1 MAVRKILAE
10 RHTRNPR
17 VAAYIRVSTTEKK
30 QDESYEAQAEYFENK
45 IRNTEGW
52 DFAGIYG
59 ERESGTH
66 AENRDD
72 FNRMIKDAEAGK
84 IDLILV
90 KSVSRWS
97 RNIVDGLRT
106 IHHLTENR
114 VHIIFEQEGIDTR
127 QPGHT
132 LQLNLATAVAQT
144 ESESLSENLKWLY
157 KKRAEKGYIK
167 ANKGMYFGYNT
178 DDGNF
183 TPDENA
189 VYVRRMFREFADGK
203 TAEDIARGLG
213 GVLNSR
219 GNPIT
224 GSQVRSILKNE
235 IYKGDVHICK
245 SISRNVITGE
255 PDKEQYSKYV
265 KNHHEAI
272 VSEEL
277 WGLVEKRLKENAER
291 YSRKAA
297 QGREEDVLAMIKEG
311 MSQAEIVEYLGISIA
326 QVKYTASKLRKEGR
340 LEGKT
345 AEEKSPGRQRSREVE
360 ERMEKVYAAVKEGHG
375 NDVADYLGMKYAEAH
390 YALKKLEQ
398 GGRIRLEKKGWVAA

>member
-1 MAVRKILAE
+1 M
-10 RHTRNPR
+10 
-17 VAAYIRVSTTEKK
+17 
-30 QDESYEAQAEYFENK
+30 
-45 IRNTEGW
+45 
-52 DFAGIYG
+52 
-59 ERESGTH
+59 
-66 AENRDD
+66 
-72 FNRMIKDAEAGK
+72 
-84 IDLILV
+84 
-90 KSVSRWS
+90 
-97 RNIVDGLRT
+97 
-106 IHHLTENR
+106 
-114 VHIIFEQEGIDTR
+114 
-127 QPGHT
+127 
-132 LQLNLATAVAQT
+132 VAQT

-167 ANKGMYFGYNT
+167 ANKGAYFGYNT

-183 TPDENA
+183 KPDENA

-203 TAEDIARGLG
+203 TAEDIARGLE

-277 WGLVEKRLKENAER
+277 WDLVEKRLKKNAEK

-297 QGREEDVLAMIKEG
+297 QGRKEDVLAMIEEG
-311 MSQAEIVEYLGISIA
+311 MSQAEIVEYLGISIS
-326 QVKYTASKLRKEGR
+326 QVKYTASKLRKEGQ

-345 AEEKSPGRQRSREVE
+345 TEEQSPGRQRSREVE
-360 ERMEKVYAAVKEGHG
+360 ERMEKVYAAVKDGHG
-375 NDVADYLGMKYAEAH
+375 NDVADYLGMKYTEAH

-398 GGRIRLEKKGWVAA
+398 GGRIRLEKKGWVVA